1 MMKLINRGLKVF
13 QGNLLRLGSPK
24 NLSFLWNF
32 GSILGAVL
40 VLQIISG
47 VFLTLFYTN
56 DVSSSYLRV
65 EIIERLFIE
74 SNLSRL

>member
-1 MMKLINRGLKVF
+1 MKLINRGLKIF

-32 GSILGAVL
+32 GSILGVIL
-40 VLQIISG
+40 FLQIVSG
-47 VFLTLFYTN
+47 IFLTLFYTN
-56 DVSSSYLRV
+56 DVSRSYLRV

-74 SNLSRL
+74 RNLRRL